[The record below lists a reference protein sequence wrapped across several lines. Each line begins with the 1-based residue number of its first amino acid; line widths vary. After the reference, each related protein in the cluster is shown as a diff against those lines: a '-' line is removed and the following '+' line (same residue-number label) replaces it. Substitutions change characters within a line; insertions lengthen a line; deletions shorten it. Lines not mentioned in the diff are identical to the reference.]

1 MATYPKILKPART
14 YPSANVI
21 MGINF
26 HYKADNPDPTL
37 GAVGLTPG
45 VAKHIGTIPAGSIV
59 LNGFKHTVS
68 VPNGT
73 TPTLEIGTGPS
84 VNAAGAAVPADPDA
98 FATSAVLMA
107 TGVNGQVVGALNGL
121 VTQDTPVFALLGGTG
136 TTTGEVVVVLQF
148 YTQKD

>member
-37 GAVGLTPG
+37 GAVGLVPG

-59 LNGFKHTVS
+59 LAGFKHTIA

-73 TPTLEIGTGPS
+73 SPTLEIGTGPS
-84 VNAAGAAVPADPDA
+84 KDAAGAAVAADPDA

-107 TGVNGQVVGALNGL
+107 TGVNAAVAGALNGL
-121 VTQDTPVFALLGGTG
+121 VTQDTPVFALLGGSG